1 MKNFS
6 YICIN
11 KINKNY
17 MEDKNI
23 LSSRSKNHKFNP
35 IVVKPE
41 YDEIIAY
48 DNPKVVEEMEKQW
61 PEMTAEF
68 KRIMFTQYELFCL
81 KQSNNGPDNISVGSN
96 LETEQEKKVSLT
108 GLWFRMND
116 KIQRLKQ
123 LVVLGKQDN
132 IGESC
137 EDTFQDLSVYG
148 IIAQLVSSGKWAK

>member
-1 MKNFS
+1 MAVKKAIS
-6 YICIN
+6 T
-11 KINKNY
+11 K
-17 MEDKNI
+17 
-23 LSSRSKNHKFNP
+23 SKNHKFNP

-41 YDEIIAY
+41 YDEVISY
-48 DNPKVVEEMEKQW
+48 DNPKVVEEMEEQW

-81 KQSNNGPDNISVGSN
+81 KQSNYGPDNISVGSK
-96 LETEQEKKVSLT
+96 LETEEERKVSLT

-148 IIAQLVSSGKWAK
+148 IIAQLVASGKWAK